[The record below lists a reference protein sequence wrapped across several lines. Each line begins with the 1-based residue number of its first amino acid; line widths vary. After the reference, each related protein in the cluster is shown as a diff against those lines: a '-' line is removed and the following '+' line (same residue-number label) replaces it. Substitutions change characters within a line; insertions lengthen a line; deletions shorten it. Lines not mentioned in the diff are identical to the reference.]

1 MTPKHLFEKSTF
13 RGILVVIRDVA
24 CALLLFELAGRIDSL
39 ANKAGALGLGAS
51 TVDALQLVL
60 WLAYWFFQ
68 SVVFAGCWVLA
79 HEAGHGTI
87 ASALWINDVVGF
99 TLHTVQFLPHKSVLT
114 KY

>member
-1 MTPKHLFEKSTF
+1 MPKHLFEKSTL
-13 RGILVVIRDVA
+13 RGILFVIRDVA
-24 CALLLFELAGRIDSL
+24 YALLLFELAGRIDSVVQD
-39 ANKAGALGLGAS
+39 ALTWGLRAP
-51 TVDALQLVL
+51 TAYALQLVL

-87 ASALWINDVVGF
+87 ASAAWINDLVGF
-99 TLHTVQFLPHKSVLT
+99 TLHTVQFLPHKSVST